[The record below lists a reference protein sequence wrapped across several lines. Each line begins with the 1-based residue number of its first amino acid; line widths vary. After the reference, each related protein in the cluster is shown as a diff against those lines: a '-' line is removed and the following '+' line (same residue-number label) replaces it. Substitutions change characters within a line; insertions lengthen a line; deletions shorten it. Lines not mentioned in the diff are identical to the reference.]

1 MTTAQTSHESV
12 EYPDRY
18 VYVATTLLHVRPFDA
33 LQLELLQYCQAPI
46 SLQAL
51 AALCGLSP
59 VTVLW
64 LLAPLAR
71 HGMVKRAALPLSLDE
86 AEEAR

>member
-1 MTTAQTSHESV
+1 MATVQTLYESF
-12 EYPDRY
+12 EAFDRY
-18 VYVATTLLHVRPFDA
+18 IYVATTLLHVRPFDA
-33 LQLELLQYCQAPI
+33 LQLELLHSCQTPI

-51 AALCGLSP
+51 AVLSGLSP
-59 VTVLW
+59 ATVLW
-64 LLAPLAR
+64 LLAPLAC